1 MKFKPYDTHAFFMNN
16 YSYQPFTRTYSR
28 TCGCVT
34 TFSVMISVL
43 SPIPA
48 VNSAKKLFRQLFAQ
62 GKPEEAAANV
72 EALRQ
77 GRSML
82 DFVGEDSQRLRRSLS
97 KPDQQRMEQYF
108 TSVRELEQRLHSA
121 EAWEHK
127 PKPVV
132 AAQVPEDIN
141 DAREFLART
150 RMMFDVMNLALGT
163 DSTRFISTGE
173 HETQDRHF
181 QSHSLVLAPGS
192 GRGLRHRSSTR
203 TAPTATT
210 GIRKRAGSISPR
222 SEQTSRTGKLMRVR
236 PQARTHETTAF
247 SRMES
252 AAVKLTHEY

>member
-1 MKFKPYDTHAFFMNN
+1 MNN

-48 VNSAKKLFRQLFAQ
+48 VNSAKKLFRQLFTQ

-82 DFVGEDSQRLRRSLS
+82 DFVGEESLS

-108 TSVRELEQRLHSA
+108 TSVRELERRLHSA

-132 AAQVPEDIN
+132 AAQVPEDID
-141 DAREFLART
+141 DAREFVAKT
-150 RMMFDVMNLALGT
+150 RMMFDVMNLALET

-181 QSHSLVLAPGS
+181 QSHSPVLAPGS

-236 PQARTHETTAF
+236 P
-247 SRMES
+247 
-252 AAVKLTHEY
+252 

>member
-1 MKFKPYDTHAFFMNN
+1 MNN

-72 EALRQ
+72 EALQQ

-82 DFVGEDSQRLRRSLS
+82 DFVGEESLS

-132 AAQVPEDIN
+132 AAQVPEDID
-141 DAREFLART
+141 DAREFVAQLFFKPPCQFRSKIFCTILLAKPHLY
-150 RMMFDVMNLALGT
+150 FC
-163 DSTRFISTGE
+163 
-173 HETQDRHF
+173 
-181 QSHSLVLAPGS
+181 
-192 GRGLRHRSSTR
+192 
-203 TAPTATT
+203 
-210 GIRKRAGSISPR
+210 
-222 SEQTSRTGKLMRVR
+222 
-236 PQARTHETTAF
+236 PQN
-247 SRMES
+247 
-252 AAVKLTHEY
+252 

>member
-1 MKFKPYDTHAFFMNN
+1 MMTYPYQ
-16 YSYQPFTRTYSR
+16 SFTRTCFRSR
-28 TCGCVT
+28 GRVA

-82 DFVGEDSQRLRRSLS
+82 DFVGEESLS

-121 EAWEHK
+121 EAWEPK

-132 AAQVPEDIN
+132 AAQVPEDID
-141 DAREFLART
+141 DARQFLAKT
-150 RMMFDVMNLALGT
+150 RMMFDVMNLALET
-163 DSTRFISTGE
+163 DSTRFISFFMDTMVFHGITHHGGRPE
-173 HETQDRHF
+173 VIAGLREKEEAQFDALAGF
-181 QSHSLVLAPGS
+181 LSALGGLVLDPGS
-192 GRGLRHRSSTR
+192 GRGLRHRSPTR

-236 PQARTHETTAF
+236 P
-247 SRMES
+247 
-252 AAVKLTHEY
+252 